1 MIPTS
6 KTLDIFIA
14 IVFLDKPLEVV
25 SREEIAQL
33 RENISTLVHE
43 YFASNCKFGAKI
55 LISKVGSGFFAQ
67 NISIYACF
75 RELLMDFSGQ

>member
-43 YFASNCKFGAKI
+43 YFAFK
-55 LISKVGSGFFAQ
+55 L
-67 NISIYACF
+67 
-75 RELLMDFSGQ
+75 

>member
-6 KTLDIFIA
+6 KTLDLFIA

-43 YFASNCKFGAKI
+43 HFAFK
-55 LISKVGSGFFAQ
+55 L
-67 NISIYACF
+67 
-75 RELLMDFSGQ
+75 

>member
-1 MIPTS
+1 MSQFLTAYVTKSFPIGQLTENKYQQMIPTS

-43 YFASNCKFGAKI
+43 Y
-55 LISKVGSGFFAQ
+55 
-67 NISIYACF
+67 YAF
-75 RELLMDFSGQ
+75 KL

>member
-1 MIPTS
+1 MNNHRKGINNRFNLQICYNLKFRTLTGQLTENKYQQMIPTS

-43 YFASNCKFGAKI
+43 YFAFK
-55 LISKVGSGFFAQ
+55 L
-67 NISIYACF
+67 
-75 RELLMDFSGQ
+75 